1 MSIGKNKCNRRR
13 GCFFAQNYLFSL
25 VDMETIM
32 FKKTLT
38 ITVLSSVLVFTA
50 GSALAG
56 DQDRDQTRDRDQTQ
70 LQDQTKDQTQDKT
83 QDKTQ
88 DQIYGSQL
96 MTQQER
102 NEYRNRIH
110 SAKTAQEQEQIR
122 AEHHEQMQARA
133 KERGMTLPDYPP
145 ASGSG
150 MGPGGGMGQGGGM
163 GPGGG
168 MRPGGGY

>member
-1 MSIGKNKCNRRR
+1 MLKRILWISTFTGALM
-13 GCFFAQNYLFSL
+13 FASSSSL
-25 VDMETIM
+25 AADQDQTR
-32 FKKTLT
+32 L
-38 ITVLSSVLVFTA
+38 
-50 GSALAG
+50 
-56 DQDRDQTRDRDQTQ
+56 QDRDQT
-70 LQDQTKDQTQDKT
+70 KDQI

-96 MTQQER
+96 MTEQER
-102 NEYRNRIH
+102 TEYRNRIR

-122 AEHHEQMQARA
+122 VEHHAQMQARA

-145 ASGSG
+145 
-150 MGPGGGMGQGGGM
+150 MRGGGMMGPSGGM